1 MDRKCQQI
9 DKILTKIK
17 KGCHNDAL
25 YREHVVELLETTY
38 NNAEL
43 FNITAQ
49 DFREIMLSYSDS
61 KATDVAKET
70 LQDFQESTGN
80 ISDITKLNIEQVE
93 NLIAGESLDLS
104 SLKDKVSS
112 FHDEVFVELEKANS
126 KIEQL
131 QTQIHSLEKEVHLD
145 HLTKVYNRKT
155 LLEDISKLIEYTSKE
170 GAQGFSII
178 IIDLD
183 DFKLI
188 NDKNGHLA
196 GDKVLIYVAKL
207 LKSLV
212 RSGAKVYRFG
222 GEEFII
228 VLNKTQLD
236 AAVEIAKR
244 VESAIAKNKLKYK
257 TNIIQITA
265 SLGVTQYKKGDSY
278 EALFQRADKAM
289 YDAKANG
296 KSRVEIG

>member
-9 DKILTKIK
+9 EKLFTKIK
-17 KGCHNDAL
+17 QGCKKDAL

-38 NNAEL
+38 NNADL

-49 DFREIMLSYSDS
+49 DFRQMMLAYSDS

-112 FHDEVFVELEKANS
+112 FHDEVFIELEKANS

-155 LLEDISKLIEYTSKE
+155 LLEDISKLIQYASKE
-170 GAQGFSII
+170 NAQGFSII

-228 VLNKTQLD
+228 VLNKTKLEE
-236 AAVEIAKR
+236 AVEIAKR